1 MTDYH
6 IPDMTDYC
14 IPEGRMDAIVYY
26 RKDPSWLAMSPLAP
40 PDIESPD
47 ALVEVHR
54 EQVAIH
60 WNRGRMHLPSDSY
73 ILEDIWKKMQNID
86 SGDLPARL
94 GVRSMMVGD
103 VIVVDKR
110 GWMVQATG
118 WSEIPIDKELWGCAP
133 SP

>member
-1 MTDYH
+1 
-6 IPDMTDYC
+6 
-14 IPEGRMDAIVYY
+14 MDAIVYY

-54 EQVAIH
+54 EQVERS
-60 WNRGRMHLPSDSY
+60 NRAHGEKRHL
-73 ILEDIWKKMQNID
+73 LEDIWKKMQNID
-86 SGDLPARL
+86 SDDLPARL

-103 VIVVDKR
+103 VVVIEKR

-118 WSEIPIDKELWGCAP
+118 WSEIPIDKELWGCVP

>member
-54 EQVAIH
+54 IRVAKV
-60 WNRGRMHLPSDSY
+60 RGKSLSTPRL
-73 ILEDIWKKMQNID
+73 LEGLWSKMQNID

-103 VIVVDKR
+103 VIIVDKR

>member
-1 MTDYH
+1 MTDYR
-6 IPDMTDYC
+6 
-14 IPEGRMDAIVYY
+14 IPETMDAVVYY

-54 EQVAIH
+54 EQVVLADNTS
-60 WNRGRMHLPSDSY
+60 WL
-73 ILEDIWKKMQNID
+73 LEDIWKKMQNIE

-103 VIVVDKR
+103 VIVVDER

-118 WSEIPIDKELWGCAP
+118 WSEFPVDKELWGCTTT
-133 SP
+133 S

>member
-1 MTDYH
+1 
-6 IPDMTDYC
+6 
-14 IPEGRMDAIVYY
+14 MDAIVYY

-54 EQVAIH
+54 EQTA
-60 WNRGRMHLPSDSY
+60 WMDSPLGVPTGTPRL
-73 ILEDIWKKMQNID
+73 LEDIWSKMQNID

-103 VIVVDKR
+103 VIVVGER

-118 WSEIPIDKELWGCAP
+118 WSEFPVDKELWGCTTT
-133 SP
+133 S